1 MSLFQRLTNRFSKSD
16 SAIDDGDEAVFLTRE
31 KIIVFALSFVFA
43 FFLWFIVNLS
53 RDYNVDVQL
62 PITIGNMPADKAL
75 SGPLPEYTTASLNGE
90 GWKLINVYNNPPG
103 IVIDAGNQEINLFD
117 QVRQQLSVHTDVN
130 IMKVTPLTLSLNLE
144 DKITKTVPV
153 LSRIQMQT
161 RNQYGITRPATL
173 SPDSVT
179 ITGAVSRL
187 QDITYWETEEL
198 ILENIGGNVER
209 EVSVSQE
216 SAGIRVQP
224 QKITYS
230 VGVSEFTEAEI
241 RIPIRTRNL
250 PPGMVV
256 TYNPSSITVRFDVPI
271 EHYQDVQNSRN
282 FVAYVDYAMIRDDET
297 GLIAPQIERVSD
309 IYNIRIRSF
318 QPSRV
323 SYFNVIQD

>member
-1 MSLFQRLTNRFSKSD
+1 MSLFQRLTNRFSKSEP
-16 SAIDDGDEAVFLTRE
+16 AIDDGDEAVFLTRE
-31 KIIVFALSFVFA
+31 KIVVFALSFVFA

-75 SGPLPEYTTASLNGE
+75 SGPLPEFTTASLNGE

-103 IVIDAGNQEINLFD
+103 IVIDASNQEINLFD
-117 QVRQQLSVHTDVN
+117 QVRQQLSVHSDVN
-130 IMKVTPLTLSLNLE
+130 IMKVTPLTLNLNLE

-153 LSRIQMQT
+153 ISRIQMQT
-161 RNQYGITRPATL
+161 RNQYGITSPATL

-187 QDITYWETEEL
+187 QDVTHWETEEL
-198 ILENIGGNVER
+198 LLENVAGNIER
-209 EVSVSQE
+209 EVAMSPGSG
-216 SAGIRVQP
+216 GIRVQP
-224 QKITYS
+224 QKITYN

-256 TYNPSSITVRFDVPI
+256 TYNPSTITVRFDVPI

-282 FVAYVDYAMIRDDET
+282 FVAYVDYAMIRDDST